1 VALVL
6 EGGLFENA
14 EVQQEVKSNV
24 LSYPYPGRTAP
35 GSCALTNAAGCSWAP
50 HLFSLQI
57 GYLQAWASDLR
68 GSDSRR
74 MLSCS
79 KTASLNFRSW
89 FVFFLALLK
98 KNGFCFL
105 NSLSLGFLF
114 GPVKLNRH
122 NGAWMAQSRTAVT
135 STGLCFTCAQHQLQ
149 P

>member
-1 VALVL
+1 MALVL

-24 LSYPYPGRTAP
+24 LSYPYPGRRAP
-35 GSCALTNAAGCSWAP
+35 GSCAAVPVPPGGCALTNAAGCSWAP

-79 KTASLNFRSW
+79 ETASLDFRSW
-89 FVFFLALLK
+89 FVFLLVLLK
-98 KNGFCFL
+98 RNGFCFL
-105 NSLSLGFLF
+105 NSLSW
-114 GPVKLNRH
+114 VSVWSCEIK
-122 NGAWMAQSRTAVT
+122 
-135 STGLCFTCAQHQLQ
+135 
-149 P
+149 